1 MSKASPINGL
11 TPPPEKKYFWLVSG
25 DVYFTV
31 VDAPEGVQTAQ
42 MNSIL
47 STVAPVVNSAALANA
62 QAGLI
67 QRLKDTDPAVN
78 FVPVNVVF
86 HAISP
91 LGHMSDEEFFGKQ
104 NVSAAPPPSKPQ

>member
-1 MSKASPINGL
+1 MTKPSPIKGL
-11 TPPPEKKYFWLVSG
+11 TPPEKKYFWLVAG
-25 DVYFTV
+25 DVYFSV
-31 VDAPEGVQTAQ
+31 AQAPEAVQQAQ

-47 STVAPVVNSAALANA
+47 STVAPVINSAALANA

-67 QRLKDTDPAVN
+67 QRLKDTDPEMS
-78 FVPVNVVF
+78 FIPQNVVF

-104 NVSAAPPPSKPQ
+104 DVSAAPPPSKPQ

>member
-1 MSKASPINGL
+1 MPKPSPIKGL
-11 TPPPEKKYFWLVSG
+11 TPPEKRYFWLVSG
-25 DVYFTV
+25 DVYFSV
-31 VDAPEGVQTAQ
+31 ADAPEGVQQAQ

-62 QAGLI
+62 QASLV
-67 QRLKDTDPAVN
+67 QRLKDTDESVN

-91 LGHMSDEEFFGKQ
+91 LGHMSDEDFFGKQ
-104 NVSAAPPPSKPQ
+104 DVADAPPAPAGE